1 MPSIGGFSISVTANT
16 AGLNKGFKKARGL
29 TRGFA
34 GGIGKLAGG
43 MAAIGAPLAGIAG
56 ITKLIRVG
64 SEFQSEMSNVKAFVK
79 GTESELQKLSDT
91 AEGLGASTAFTA
103 SDAAKAMAEMGKAGL
118 SANQILGA
126 SEGVLTLAAAG
137 DIEMAEAATIAAAS
151 LNQFGIPA
159 SEMGSV
165 VDQLAKAASSGSIS
179 LSGMGTQL
187 SYAAASA
194 SAFGMDL
201 GETSGIIA
209 TLATTLGEDKAG
221 TAFRSMMTSLQAPT
235 AGAAAQLESLG
246 ISLTDSAGNFL
257 QLPAIVEQFNGALA
271 GMSSGDRAAAMARI
285 FNVRGVGAFSA
296 LMGQGAAG
304 MREVTAAVNDSD
316 GFGLAVA
323 DEKLDNVAGGF
334 EKLKS
339 AASAM
344 AIDIFQTFEG
354 PLQSALEGTASFVTD
369 TMIPGW
375 KSMMSWI
382 QSFVDVAAFAFV
394 NFGTLAEIGFLQA
407 QLFAVTFFDG
417 LKHFFTRI
425 IPAILDHLW
434 ENWSNIFFDMGE
446 MVMGVFINLGKN
458 IRSIMSGVW
467 ETVTS
472 LGEVPLTFDLTP
484 MMDGIRTVTSQLEL
498 PPQVASELQI
508 GLAQELNTANA
519 NLSSNFDTFIE
530 DTIRSAESAASE
542 AAAATEDATT
552 EPLPQSEVDDLM
564 GGGTVKAGSESPLG
578 VALRGSKEAFDVI
591 NKAIRGEKDAYQK
604 TIAKEAE
611 KQTKLAEQQ
620 VALLEDNNSSEP
632 AAVMSIP

>member
-1 MPSIGGFSISVTANT
+1 MMPSIGGFSISVTANT

-56 ITKLIRVG
+56 IAKLIRVG

-159 SEMGSV
+159 SQMGSV

-201 GETSGIIA
+201 GETSGIIS

-271 GMSSGDRAAAMARI
+271 GMATGEKSAAMSKI
-285 FNVRGVGAFSA
+285 FNVRGIGAFSA
-296 LMGQGAAG
+296 LMKQGAAG
-304 MREVTAAVNDSD
+304 MREVTESVADSD

-334 EKLKS
+334 KRLQS
-339 AASAM
+339 AVMAM
-344 AIDIFQTFEG
+344 SIDIFQTFEG

-375 KSMMSWI
+375 KTMMEWVS
-382 QSFVDVAAFAFV
+382 AFAKVAEFAWTSFGALAGLATLKALSAV
-394 NFGTLAEIGFLQA
+394 TTLSEDIQHFFGTNMAEVFNW
-407 QLFAVTFFDG
+407 LFSNWSSIWVDMAAVTFG
-417 LKHFFTRI
+417 V
-425 IPAILDHLW
+425 LD
-434 ENWSNIFFDMGE
+434 NIGQN
-446 MVMGVFINLGKN
+446 VRNVF
-458 IRSIMSGVW
+458 SAVW

-472 LGEVPLTFDLTP
+472 LGETPLTFDMVPL
-484 MMDGIRTVTSQLEL
+484 MDGVQTVTAGLEL
-498 PPQVASELQI
+498 TERAMTADERDYQREIAEVGNAIGQDFDDFLTSTVDGIGSTTVA
-508 GLAQELNTANA
+508 ADDVMDDVANA
-519 NLSSNFDTFIE
+519 DFNADK
-530 DTIRSAESAASE
+530 SAVS
-542 AAAATEDATT
+542 TKD
-552 EPLPQSEVDDLM
+552 
-564 GGGTVKAGSESPLG
+564 GESPLG

-620 VALLEDNNSSEP
+620 VALLEDNNSIEP